1 MLFYLTLY
9 FQQWM
14 SKNPILIENEQIKK
28 FLNDS
33 VFEDMINILERLTGT
48 SKEPVNMVEV
58 LS

>member
-1 MLFYLTLY
+1 
-9 FQQWM
+9 M